1 MRKTLQYGESW
12 ELATLKLAT
21 LLVGN
26 VGTRSQ
32 LVGRLS
38 KHEYMS
44 ENHYSRSVQFI
55 YSKIGPKI
63 ALSFIFGWGVG

>member
-38 KHEYMS
+38 KHEYMP
-44 ENHYSRSVQFI
+44 ENHYSRSIRIRIRVMNKNRK
-55 YSKIGPKI
+55 YAKNS
-63 ALSFIFGWGVG
+63 

>member
-44 ENHYSRSVQFI
+44 ENHYSRSIRTKVTNKTRK
-55 YSKIGPKI
+55 YAKTRNL
-63 ALSFIFGWGVG
+63 ATL

>member
-12 ELATLKLAT
+12 ELATLKLST

-44 ENHYSRSVQFI
+44 ENHYSRTQVVNKTRKYAQNS
-55 YSKIGPKI
+55 
-63 ALSFIFGWGVG
+63 

>member
-1 MRKTLQYGESW
+1 MGKTLQYGKSW
-12 ELATLKLAT
+12 ELAT

-44 ENHYSRSVQFI
+44 ENQYSRSIRTKVTN
-55 YSKIGPKI
+55 KTRNL
-63 ALSFIFGWGVG
+63 ATL

>member
-12 ELATLKLAT
+12 ELATLKVAT

-38 KHEYMS
+38 KH
-44 ENHYSRSVQFI
+44 NI
-55 YSKIGPKI
+55 CLKIIILDQLEPK
-63 ALSFIFGWGVG
+63 L